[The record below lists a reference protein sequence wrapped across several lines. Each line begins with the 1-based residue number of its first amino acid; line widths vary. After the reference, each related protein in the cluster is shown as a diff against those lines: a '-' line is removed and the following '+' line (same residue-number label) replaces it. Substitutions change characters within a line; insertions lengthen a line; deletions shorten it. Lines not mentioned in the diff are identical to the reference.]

1 MNRCGHPMERN
12 VLFQNS
18 IMENL
23 LSCNEI
29 KFYNH
34 EKLNNWELLVRY
46 GFAIND
52 VPQIFKIEIELDMI
66 KRSCT
71 GKFTY
76 IYVLSGKQLGCTFGL
91 ELNNERDCLQILE
104 AEWPFYNATRTIQ
117 MPLKVSLR
125 KIRDH
130 LIKCVQIL
138 IQGITMVTLVTTGKI
153 E

>member
-1 MNRCGHPMERN
+1 M
-12 VLFQNS
+12 
-18 IMENL
+18 
-23 LSCNEI
+23 SCNEI

-76 IYVLSGKQLGCTFGL
+76 IDVLSLSKQLDFTFVL
-91 ELNNERDCLQILE
+91 ELNNEPDCSRILE

-117 MPLKVSLR
+117 MPLKVSLG

-138 IQGITMVTLVTTGKI
+138 IQGITMVTLVTTRKI

>member
-1 MNRCGHPMERN
+1 MGRK

-18 IMENL
+18 IMANL

-76 IYVLSGKQLGCTFGL
+76 IYVLSDLAS
-91 ELNNERDCLQILE
+91 N
-104 AEWPFYNATRTIQ
+104 
-117 MPLKVSLR
+117 
-125 KIRDH
+125 
-130 LIKCVQIL
+130 
-138 IQGITMVTLVTTGKI
+138 LVALLV
-153 E
+153 

>member
-1 MNRCGHPMERN
+1 
-12 VLFQNS
+12 
-18 IMENL
+18 MENL

-29 KFYNH
+29 KFDNR

-76 IYVLSGKQLGCTFGL
+76 IHVLSHSKQIIDSTFVL
-91 ELNNERDCLQILE
+91 ELNNESDCLQILE

-125 KIRDH
+125 KIICSSV
-130 LIKCVQIL
+130 LSV
-138 IQGITMVTLVTTGKI
+138 
-153 E
+153 